1 MVTLIKPT
9 AGDTNW
15 ADKINGNWTS
25 IENELSGYRKR
36 FWAQVLAST
45 GTGVQV
51 FGSGAVTTEG
61 SVVQTRDSDLLYYKY
76 TTAAVA
82 NSDAGWYLPDR
93 VETRREWNPALTVVL
108 KSGSL
113 DLQPRIWVGL
123 FSGDPMGSA
132 TPSLH
137 YAAFRYDFNYDNEGW
152 YALTDDGSGTPTIT
166 GRLFDSAFNTKL
178 TLRIVMSSSDVKFYV
193 NTGLVATHTTHL
205 PAASQGLGPVVQLRC
220 LSALPGDIGIS
231 KWELEQD

>member
-1 MVTLIKPT
+1 MVTLNKPD
-9 AGDTNW
+9 AGNTNW
-15 ADKINGNWTS
+15 AGQVNSNWTS

-61 SVVQTRDSDLLYYKY
+61 SVVQTRDSDLLYYRY
-76 TTAAVA
+76 TTPAVA

-93 VETRREWNPALTVVL
+93 IETRREWNPGFTAVL
-108 KSGSL
+108 KSWVL
-113 DLQPRIWVGL
+113 DFQPRAWVGL
-123 FSGDPMGSA
+123 FSGDPMSSA

-137 YAAFRYDFNYDNEGW
+137 YAAFRYDFNYNNEYW
-152 YALTDDGSGTPTIT
+152 YCVTDDGSGTPTIS
-166 GRLFDSAFNTKL
+166 GPVADEGGNDKHIF
-178 TLRIVMSSSDVKFYV
+178 RIVMSPTDVKFYAGS
-193 NTGLVATHTTHL
+193 TLVATHTTHL
-205 PAASQGLGPVVQLRC
+205 PSASQGLGPVVQARC
-220 LSALPGDIGIS
+220 LNALPGDFGIS